1 MFPPVELHVFEDQ
14 PEQMELESPSLIP
27 PPLVASVSDQMV
39 KGPPIVRRFTLAE
52 VRTLRLDFRISSCPT
67 PEIVMF
73 APAVKSL
80 LAPEAVRYVEPKV
93 AMLAEVVTVAQ
104 LTVKSA
110 ARLIA
115 PLEFVNAPLPEQVRV
130 RLFAEALVSPVETV
144 MFPELSILMF
154 LAVMAETKSEAK
166 MFVVDA
172 EVAWKTPSTKEP
184 WVDPEAVMFMVVA
197 VKLGV
202 IETEVLMNSSAVILS
217 V

>member
-1 MFPPVELHVFEDQ
+1 MLAAAFRVIPLPV
-14 PEQMELESPSLIP
+14 PE
-27 PPLVASVSDQMV
+27 A
-39 KGPPIVRRFTLAE
+39 
-52 VRTLRLDFRISSCPT
+52 
-67 PEIVMF
+67 VMF
-73 APAVKSL
+73 APTVKSL
-80 LAPEAVRYVEPKV
+80 AAPVAVRYVEPEV
-93 AMLAEVVTVAQ
+93 AMVAEVVTVAQ

-202 IETEVLMNSSAVILS
+202 IETDVPMNSSAVILN